1 MSQLLKSK
9 VLVGLLALNCLLPA
23 WPEASAQSPD
33 SPEGTSG
40 TNHANSSNG
49 TAIPQGLPFFTSPP
63 ASNAQPLSAPPLS
76 FVDVNSGRFGKL
88 EIDLTDGQFL
98 NGSTDK
104 LHLTAKDMDLTQGEL
119 KSLDVE
125 LKGAHLNDFIVDK
138 LTLSTQ
144 GSLNFDTGLL
154 FNQKMLQF
162 RSPAEAQVT
171 ALISQDSLNK
181 FLKAPTTLN
190 RLSVTAGQKAAV
202 LANLLGASAGNFGLT
217 METADI
223 ALLNSNKVNI
233 SATGKLGLAQLAV
246 PLSAQVESRLF
257 LQDGWVQVGDTKLMT
272 AGQEI
277 SPQLSQMLVA
287 KINNLS
293 NLGQKSDDIHFS
305 FTNLK
310 VVPGKQLM
318 VTGTAQVNRLRFGR
332 QG

>member
-1 MSQLLKSK
+1 
-9 VLVGLLALNCLLPA
+9 
-23 WPEASAQSPD
+23 
-33 SPEGTSG
+33 
-40 TNHANSSNG
+40 
-49 TAIPQGLPFFTSPP
+49 
-63 ASNAQPLSAPPLS
+63 
-76 FVDVNSGRFGKL
+76 
-88 EIDLTDGQFL
+88 
-98 NGSTDK
+98 
-104 LHLTAKDMDLTQGEL
+104 
-119 KSLDVE
+119 
-125 LKGAHLNDFIVDK
+125 
-138 LTLSTQ
+138 
-144 GSLNFDTGLL
+144 
-154 FNQKMLQF
+154 
-162 RSPAEAQVT
+162 
-171 ALISQDSLNK
+171 
-181 FLKAPTTLN
+181 
-190 RLSVTAGQKAAV
+190 GQKAAI
-202 LANLLGASAGNFGLT
+202 LANLLGAGAGNLGLT

-223 ALLNSNKVNI
+223 SLLNSNKVNI

-332 QG
+332 QS

>member
-1 MSQLLKSK
+1 MSQFLKSK
-9 VLVGLLALNCLLPA
+9 TLAGLFAIGCLLPLPQTA
-23 WPEASAQSPD
+23 LAQDPENQPGSA
-33 SPEGTSG
+33 G
-40 TNHANSSNG
+40 TNS
-49 TAIPQGLPFFTSPP
+49 TAGATPLPGLPFFAMPP
-63 ASNAQPLSAPPLS
+63 ASPAAPQALSAPPLS

-119 KSLDVE
+119 KSLDLE

-144 GSLNFDTGLL
+144 GALNFDTGLL

-190 RLSVTAGQKAAV
+190 RLSVTAGQKAAI
-202 LANLLGASAGNFGLT
+202 LANLLGAGAGNLGLT

-223 ALLNSNKVNI
+223 SLLNSNKVNI

-332 QG
+332 QS